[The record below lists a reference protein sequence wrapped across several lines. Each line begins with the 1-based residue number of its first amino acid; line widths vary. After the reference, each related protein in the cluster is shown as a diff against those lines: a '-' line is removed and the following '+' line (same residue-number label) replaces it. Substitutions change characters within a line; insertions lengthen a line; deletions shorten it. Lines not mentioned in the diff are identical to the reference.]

1 MTDLSFSSNA
11 DSYTAE
17 FPDKDNTIY
26 INGNDNVVSEIKF
39 GKRKAIT
46 IKSAPNFGRLIP
58 DVWVDDAYDALLTDF
73 GKATLSDRYLTEDE
87 SYQDRFANC
96 VRYYADDA
104 DHAQR
109 MYSYIARLWC
119 MPPTPILSNGGTTKG
134 NLISCFLNSYDD
146 NLESIIDGWKEVSWM
161 GARGGGT
168 GTYIGGIRSIGEKV
182 GVGGKTSGAMS
193 FVKVNDA
200 LASCISQGS
209 NRRAAGAMFM
219 DISHPEIVTFM
230 EMRQES
236 GGDPSKKALNLHHGV
251 LIPDAFYD
259 ACDTNSTWDLISP
272 KTGEVIE
279 TVSARYLMEKLLM
292 TRMSKGEPYIIN
304 IDHVNRA
311 VPEHHRRSNLFVTA
325 SNLCVEITLP
335 TGVDHHGVDRTAVCC
350 LFQPNAETFDQW
362 KDDPLFIED
371 IGRFLDNVLQDF
383 IDNAGPEFTKSRYAA
398 MRERSVGVGM
408 MGFHGFLQSK
418 GIPFESA
425 MAKVWNKKIFR
436 RVKEEMDKVSVL
448 LAHER
453 GACPDAAEHGIMERF
468 SYKTA
473 LAPTASVS
481 IICGGAS
488 AGGDIIAAN
497 IYTQKTLDGSF
508 EVRNPHL
515 EKLLIK
521 YHQNT
526 KDVWK
531 SILNN
536 GGSIQHLTFLT
547 DHEKEVFKTSF
558 EVNPVWAIEHAAD
571 RLPYIDQSQSLN
583 LFIRPDIDKRTLLKL
598 HMLAH
603 KKGIKTLYYLRSY
616 SLADADASDGS
627 KREMKAWKPESDI
640 DYAECLSC
648 Q

>member
-1 MTDLSFSSNA
+1 MTDMSLSSR
-11 DSYTAE
+11 DVSYATD
-17 FPDKDNTIY
+17 FPDSHDNGY
-26 INGNDNVVSEIKF
+26 SVVNDNVVSEVKP
-39 GKRKAIT
+39 GLRKAVT
-46 IKSAPNFGRLIP
+46 INSAPNFGRVIP
-58 DVWVDDAYDALLTDF
+58 DVLVDDSRDALLTPF
-73 GKATLSDRYLTEDE
+73 GKATMDDRYLTENE

-96 VRYYADDA
+96 VRYYADTPE
-104 DHAQR
+104 HAQR
-109 MYSYIARLWC
+109 MYDYISKLWC

-146 NLESIIDGWKEVSWM
+146 SLESIIDGWKEVSWM

-168 GTYIGGIRSIGEKV
+168 GTYIGKIREIGAKV
-182 GVGGKTSGAMS
+182 GVSGKTSGAMS

-259 ACDTNSTWDLISP
+259 ACENNEMWDLVSP
-272 KTGEVIE
+272 HTGEVKE
-279 TVSARYLMEKLLM
+279 QVSARYLMEKLLM
-292 TRMSKGEPYIIN
+292 CRMAKGEPYIIN

-335 TGVDHHGVDRTAVCC
+335 TGVDHHGVDRTAICC
-350 LFQPNAETFDQW
+350 LFQPNAETFEQW
-362 KDDPLFIED
+362 KDDPLFFED

-383 IDNAGPEFTKSRYAA
+383 IDNAGSEFTKSRYAA
-398 MRERSVGVGM
+398 MRERSIGVGM

-418 GIPFESA
+418 GIPFEDV
-425 MAKVWNKKIFR
+425 MAKVWNKKIFK
-436 RVKEEMDKVSVL
+436 RVKEEMDRVSCL
-448 LAHER
+448 LAEER
-453 GACPDAAEHGIMERF
+453 GACPDAAEHGFMERF

-515 EKLLIK
+515 EKVLDRYSK
-521 YHQNT
+521 NT

-536 GGSIQHLTFLT
+536 GGSVQHLDFLT
-547 DHEKEVFKTSF
+547 DREKDVFKTSF
-558 EVNPVWAIEHAAD
+558 EVNPIWAIEHAAD

-603 KKGIKTLYYLRSY
+603 KRGIKTLYYLRSY

-627 KREMKAWKPESDI
+627 KREMKAWKPEADI